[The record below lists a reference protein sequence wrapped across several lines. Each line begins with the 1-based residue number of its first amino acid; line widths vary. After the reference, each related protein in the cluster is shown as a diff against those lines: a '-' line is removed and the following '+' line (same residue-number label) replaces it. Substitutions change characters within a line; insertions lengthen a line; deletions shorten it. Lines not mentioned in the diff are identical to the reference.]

1 MVFSSSHTDFFI
13 SQRGTCDSLY
23 PAFSCDFLLLLVIHL
38 FFGGGCYS
46 NESGGGGG
54 MVVIMVTSQLVFFFS
69 TETPPPGYISEDGEA
84 SDQQMNQSMDTGTL
98 D

>member
-38 FFGGGCYS
+38 FL
-46 NESGGGGG
+46 GGGG
-54 MVVIMVTSQLVFFFS
+54 VIVMRV
-69 TETPPPGYISEDGEA
+69 GGGGEWW
-84 SDQQMNQSMDTGTL
+84 
-98 D
+98 